1 MIREGMTLESHF
13 FSAWD
18 DIVARLGGAHGLS
31 ASAKATG
38 ACQRWKKIK
47 NGAVLLR
54 LVLAY
59 CLSEFSLRGV
69 CAWACGAELV
79 DIANPSF
86 LERLFN
92 CENWLRLLVARELA
106 KASPGSAQGR
116 LIRLVDGTSVCKAE
130 AAAKKQSNLWRIHS
144 VYDLPA
150 NRFSFFELTDE
161 KIGERLDMA
170 PVVPGEI
177 RIGDRC
183 YLQPERMAA
192 VIAKGG
198 DLVVRAAWT
207 NARWVD
213 KAGALVNVVEIL
225 RKNSRKGK
233 VDVPIWI
240 ACKSGKLIGVRLV
253 AIKKPQEQALAAQRE
268 VIVAALKRNKQASK
282 DALEAATWVIIATT
296 LAQSEFDADEIL
308 GLYRLRWRIELAFK
322 KLKSVIG
329 LKRPPNKDGRSA
341 RVWVLAH
348 LLMILLVEPLASEL
362 DVSPRKMAA

>member
-1 MIREGMTLESHF
+1 LT
-13 FSAWD
+13 
-18 DIVARLGGAHGLS
+18 

-54 LVLAY
+54 FVLAY
-59 CLSEFSLRGV
+59 CLGEFSLRGV
-69 CAWACGAELV
+69 CAWACCAELA

-92 CENWLRLLVARELA
+92 CENWLKSLITQVLA
-106 KASPGSAQGR
+106 KDSPRAVKGR

-130 AAAKKQSNLWRIHS
+130 AIAKKRSKLWRIHS

-161 KIGERLDMA
+161 KTGERLNMA
-170 PVVPGEI
+170 PVIPGEI

-192 VIAKGG
+192 VIAAGG
-198 DLVVRAAWT
+198 DLVVRAVWT

-213 KAGALVNVVEIL
+213 QNGKLVNVIEIL
-225 RKNSRKGK
+225 RRGSRKGK

-240 ACKSGKLIGVRLV
+240 ECKSGTLLGVRLV
-253 AIKKPQEQALAAQRE
+253 AIKKPREQALAAQRE
-268 VIVAALKRNKQASK
+268 VIVAALKNNKQASK
-282 DALEAATWVIIATT
+282 EALEAAIWVLIVTT
-296 LAQSEFDADEIL
+296 LAQDEFSANYIFD
-308 GLYRLRWRIELAFK
+308 LYRLRWRIELAFK
-322 KLKSVIG
+322 KLKSIIG
-329 LKRPPNKDGRSA
+329 LKSPPGKDGRSA
-341 RVWVLAH
+341 RVWILAH
-348 LLMILLVEPLASEL
+348 LLMILLVEPLTSEL
-362 DVSPRKMAA
+362 DVSPRSEMAA

>member
-1 MIREGMTLESHF
+1 MTLESHF
-13 FSAWD
+13 FTNWND
-18 DIVARLGGAHGLS
+18 FVARLGGEDELT

-38 ACQRWKKIK
+38 ACQRWRKIK

-59 CLSEFSLRGV
+59 CLGGFSLRGV
-69 CAWACGAELV
+69 CAWACCAELV

-92 CENWLRLLVARELA
+92 CENWLTSLVAQVLA
-106 KASPGSAQGR
+106 KGTPRAVQGR

-130 AAAKKQSNLWRIHS
+130 AVAKKQSKLWRIHS
-144 VYDLPA
+144 VYDLPD
-150 NRFSFFELTDE
+150 NRFSFFRLTDE

-192 VIAKGG
+192 VIAAGG

-213 KAGALVNVVEIL
+213 KSGKLVNVVENL
-225 RKNSRKGK
+225 RRGSRAGK

-240 ACKSGKLIGVRLV
+240 ECKSGTLLGVRLV
-253 AIKKPQEQALAAQRE
+253 AIKKPQEHALAAQRE
-268 VIVAALKRNKQASK
+268 VIVAALKNNKQASK
-282 DALEAATWVIIATT
+282 DALEAATWVLIVTT
-296 LAQSEFDADEIL
+296 LARDEFSADDIL
-308 GLYRLRWRIELAFK
+308 DLYRLRWRIELAFK
-322 KLKSVIG
+322 KLKSIIG
-329 LKRPPNKDGRSA
+329 LKTPPGKDGRTA
-341 RVWVLAH
+341 RVWILAH
-348 LLMILLVEPLASEL
+348 LLMILLVEPLTGEL
-362 DVSPRKMAA
+362 DVSPRWEMAA